1 MKQLTKFNKIIIA
14 IIVVLIIIATIITAT
29 IGFEVELKFKDSQK
43 IELYLEKEFE
53 MSDIQNITNEVFK
66 NQKVI
71 IQKIEVYEDALS
83 ITASEITEDQK
94 EQIINKVNEKYNT
107 QVSADQ
113 VNITTV
119 PRLRIR
125 KMFTQYI
132 VPFIIALGIIL
143 IYMAIRYFKLG
154 SIKVVGQTLLT
165 IIITQIILFSVIVI
179 TRIPLGRI
187 TIPMVIT
194 VLVFTLLTLTT
205 NYEKKLKK
213 IKEQNNKK

>member
-14 IIVVLIIIATIITAT
+14 IIVALIIIATIITAT

-165 IIITQIILFSVIVI
+165 IIITQIILFIVIAI

>member
-1 MKQLTKFNKIIIA
+1 MKQLTKFNKIIIV
-14 IIVVLIIIATIITAT
+14 IIVALIIIATIITAT

>member
-14 IIVVLIIIATIITAT
+14 IIVALIIIATIITAT

-107 QVSADQ
+107 QVSTDQ

>member
-14 IIVVLIIIATIITAT
+14 IIVALIIIATIITAT

-165 IIITQIILFSVIVI
+165 IIITQIILFSVIAI

>member
-143 IYMAIRYFKLG
+143 IYMDIIYFKL
-154 SIKVVGQTLLT
+154 
-165 IIITQIILFSVIVI
+165 
-179 TRIPLGRI
+179 
-187 TIPMVIT
+187 
-194 VLVFTLLTLTT
+194 
-205 NYEKKLKK
+205 
-213 IKEQNNKK
+213 

>member
-14 IIVVLIIIATIITAT
+14 IIVALIIIATIITAT

>member
-14 IIVVLIIIATIITAT
+14 IIVALIIIATIITAT

-165 IIITQIILFSVIVI
+165 IIITQIILFSVIAI
-179 TRIPLGRI
+179 TRNPLGRI

>member
-14 IIVVLIIIATIITAT
+14 IIVALIIIATIITAT

-107 QVSADQ
+107 QVSVDQ

-165 IIITQIILFSVIVI
+165 IIITQIILFSVIAI

-205 NYEKKLKK
+205 NYEKKLKR

>member
-1 MKQLTKFNKIIIA
+1 M
-14 IIVVLIIIATIITAT
+14 
-29 IGFEVELKFKDSQK
+29 
-43 IELYLEKEFE
+43 
-53 MSDIQNITNEVFK
+53 
-66 NQKVI
+66 
-71 IQKIEVYEDALS
+71 S

-165 IIITQIILFSVIVI
+165 IIITQIILFSVIAI

>member
-14 IIVVLIIIATIITAT
+14 IIVALIIIATIITAT

-43 IELYLEKEFE
+43 IEIYLEKEFE

-165 IIITQIILFSVIVI
+165 IIITQIILFSVIAI